1 MAGHMPT
8 PSCIP
13 VKRWIT
19 MKIESLSAMAA
30 VFAIAMGLASLVTP
44 AKAECYCTGWGE

>member
-1 MAGHMPT
+1 
-8 PSCIP
+8 
-13 VKRWIT
+13 

-44 AKAECYCTGWGE
+44 AKAECYWSEYLNQYVCTGWGE